1 MEEMYTMVLDKS
13 LNLILS
19 SYVDSGD
26 CHNFSSTS
34 STGCGSSNVRSLL
47 QETLPAVVLQG
58 DKIRIFNYLF
68 LVDVNILLSLIIFFP
83 SPSLRLYKGKSFSFS
98 RTLKHNTNTQ
108 DCKAGRV
115 RAPARRC
122 FNSFHSKL
130 GKSVQNNVRREK
142 LATSLRL
149 KKPR

>member
-58 DKIRIFNYLF
+58 DKIRIFNYFF

-115 RAPARRC
+115 RAPAQR
-122 FNSFHSKL
+122 FHSKL

-142 LATSLRL
+142 LATSLGL